1 MLAHLSPPFLLPQ
14 RWRGGGGE
22 GTIPEANLG
31 GVLLNSSNYLTS
43 RHARKIIVD
52 TGYYRRW
59 IGYLWSVFFCLTV
72 WERMRKEIAKLTFE
86 MVAWKLDD
94 KITPV

>member
-14 RWRGGGGE
+14 RWWGGGGE

-31 GVLLNSSNYLTS
+31 GVLLNSCNYLTS

-72 WERMRKEIAKLTFE
+72 WERVRKEIAKLTFE

>member
-1 MLAHLSPPFLLPQ
+1 MA
-14 RWRGGGGE
+14 GGE

-59 IGYLWSVFFCLTV
+59 IGCLWSVFFCLMV
-72 WERMRKEIAKLTFE
+72 WERVRKEIAKLTFE

>member
-14 RWRGGGGE
+14 RWWGGE
-22 GTIPEANLG
+22 GIPEANLG

-59 IGYLWSVFFCLTV
+59 IGYLWSVFFFCLTV
-72 WERMRKEIAKLTFE
+72 WERVRKEIAKLTFE